1 MSACA
6 LDRERLEK
14 ILGPA
19 WPFVNQVY
27 DELPLGVTIADS
39 GGIAA
44 YLNRAQLEIDGLK
57 PKDVLGR
64 FLCDIYAPY
73 TVSVILNC
81 LSAQKPIL
89 NHWQVYDSPVNK
101 DIHAV
106 NHAFPLFRDG
116 RLSGCLAMVKNYPK
130 TEVDSFRRSY
140 ISEDVDI
147 DRKVGTG
154 LSFKNLVGLAPAF
167 KRAIQ
172 VARTAAEHHLPVMI
186 HGETGVGK
194 ELFARGL
201 HNASARKDK
210 PFVAVNCSAIPDNL
224 FEGLMFGVTKGA
236 FTGAVERP
244 GFFEEANGGSIYLD
258 EIDSM
263 PLSLQPK
270 VLRVLQEGEVRRL
283 GSRRDIPIDVKVISS
298 MSQDPLVMV
307 DQGRFRSDLFFRLGA
322 ILISVPPLRERPGD
336 IPLLLNH
343 FITKHAKPL
352 GKKIQRASA
361 DFIDILN
368 KSQWPGN
375 VREFEHVVSGAIT
388 LAAPRR
394 QTLGPDLL
402 PEYFKNIIFMAQG
415 RLSPYG
421 GEAEPPE
428 ESEAHAGA
436 RRPADFVRASFPTAA
451 APPMARHNI
460 QVAND
465 ERVFILEHLE
475 KSFGNVALAA
485 RLMGLSP
492 QLLHYKI
499 RKHGLSAHDFKL
511 PPGRG

>member
-1 MSACA
+1 MSGCA
-6 LDRERLEK
+6 IDRERLEK
-14 ILGPA
+14 IVGPG
-19 WPFVNQVY
+19 WPLVNQVY
-27 DELPLGVTIADS
+27 DELPLGVTIADT

-44 YLNRAQLEIDGLK
+44 YLNKAQLDIDGLT

-116 RLSGCLAMVKNYPK
+116 RLTGCLAMVKSYPK
-130 TEVDSFRRSY
+130 TEADNFHRDYLAEDIGKKPRNDVSFN
-140 ISEDVDI
+140 
-147 DRKVGTG
+147 K
-154 LSFKNLVGLAPAF
+154 LVGQAPAF
-167 KRAIQ
+167 RRAIQ
-172 VARTAAEHHLPVMI
+172 IARTAAEHHLPVMI

-201 HNASARKDK
+201 HNASTRKDK
-210 PFVAVNCSAIPDNL
+210 PFVAINCAAVPDNL

-244 GFFEEANGGSIYLD
+244 GFFEEANGGSVYLD

-283 GSRRDIPIDVKVISS
+283 GSRREIPVDVKVISS
-298 MSQDPLVMV
+298 MSQDPLALV

-322 ILISVPPLRERPGD
+322 ILVPVPPLRKRPGD
-336 IPLLLNH
+336 ILLLLDH
-343 FITKHAKPL
+343 FIAKHAKPL

-368 KSQWPGN
+368 KSRWPGN
-375 VREFEHVVSGAIT
+375 VREFEHVVTGAIT

-402 PEYFKNIIFMAQG
+402 PEYFKNIIFMSQG
-415 RLSPYG
+415 LRTPRAD
-421 GEAEPPE
+421 EAEAPEARTPAVRSPWRAGGTASPAEPSPPI
-428 ESEAHAGA
+428 
-436 RRPADFVRASFPTAA
+436 
-451 APPMARHNI
+451 ARHNGRTRD
-460 QVAND
+460 D
-465 ERVFILEHLE
+465 ERRLIVEHLQQ
-475 KSFGNVALAA
+475 SFGNVALAA

-499 RKHGLSAHDFKL
+499 RKHDLDAREFKV
-511 PPGRG
+511 